1 MSDVQSCCVLVGL
14 PFPFQVC
21 PWDVDTDVEERL
33 RQEEAAKKAAAA
45 AAAAE
50 ELARQEAAAE
60 AARQKRRQN
69 QRARLGESALHIC
82 CAGLSRVLAN
92 CTSSFMMRCGAHVP
106 DLHSWHFVPH
116 F

>member
-1 MSDVQSCCVLVGL
+1 MLAGL
-14 PFPFQVC
+14 SLFCQVC

-33 RQEEAAKKAAAA
+33 RQEEAARKAAAA

-69 QRARLGESALHIC
+69 QRARLGECPMHVCSAC
-82 CAGLSRVLAN
+82 VSRIFAN
-92 CTSSFMMRCGAHVP
+92 GTSGAHLP
-106 DLHSWHFVPH
+106 DLPSGHFLLHLRGPRH
-116 F
+116 